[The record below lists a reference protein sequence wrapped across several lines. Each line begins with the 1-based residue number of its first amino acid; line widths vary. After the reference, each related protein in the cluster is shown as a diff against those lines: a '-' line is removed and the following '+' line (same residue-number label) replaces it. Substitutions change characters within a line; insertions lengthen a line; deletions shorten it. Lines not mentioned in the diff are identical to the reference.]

1 MPRSP
6 LAVPE
11 HPQLPPEVR
20 QAYVDVDRKLGVF
33 IIPQLRQMGKAEDV
47 ELLVATGVNLAHR
60 AADGDHQGLEAS
72 YRELLAEAQQALRRA
87 RTEEVRVAEAEG
99 SRRRAASDLSSHLQN
114 ARTRLPVRR
123 MARLEES
130 LAELGDGEDTLDA
143 RQRVITAA
151 IDEWERLSQSRQT
164 READRLA
171 ATAHLPVRPKTRE
184 TSRSRRARRDQERLL
199 SMSEFL
205 GSAGA
210 ENDRRTENGK
220 DRAAAQ

>member
-33 IIPQLRQMGKAEDV
+33 IIPQLRQMGRAEDV
-47 ELLVATGVNLAHR
+47 ELLVAAGAGLAQR
-60 AADGDHQGLEAS
+60 AAEGAHDGLEAS

-87 RTEEVRVAEAEG
+87 RTEEVRVAEADG

-130 LAELGDGEDTLDA
+130 LAELGDGEDSQDA
-143 RQRVITAA
+143 RQRLISAA
-151 IDEWERLSQSRQT
+151 IEEWERLSQSRQT

-184 TSRSRRARRDQERLL
+184 TSRSRRARRDQERMLG
-199 SMSEFL
+199 MSEFL
-205 GSAGA
+205 GTTRAGA
-210 ENDRRTENGK
+210 DQRSDNGK